1 MAMVEKNWIQE
12 LKNKYLYN
20 IYSDEIKQI
29 SHENFNFYR
38 LSKEYLDKL
47 RKLEEN
53 NELDIK
59 SKQKL
64 RIISKNKN
72 GKQMKYIYDF
82 EIIDIKTINILK
94 ILYNDFSDYFHEEE
108 YYISNKSLYSN
119 VIISFKYSDDN
130 YYQVGKIYQN
140 NIFVSNYIIDFQRNV
155 EPSYLLNFVI
165 YKKKEEEFLNKI
177 FYSIENNELL
187 INKFIPFYVHQLN
200 YNDDLY
206 CLKNVFLSVK
216 KSKKSLKI

>member
-1 MAMVEKNWIQE
+1 
-12 LKNKYLYN
+12 
-20 IYSDEIKQI
+20 
-29 SHENFNFYR
+29 
-38 LSKEYLDKL
+38 
-47 RKLEEN
+47 
-53 NELDIK
+53 
-59 SKQKL
+59 
-64 RIISKNKN
+64 
-72 GKQMKYIYDF
+72 MKYIYDF

-155 EPSYLLNFVI
+155 ETSYLLNFVI
-165 YKKKEEEFLNKI
+165 YDKKKEEEFLNKI
-177 FYSIENNELL
+177 YYSVENNELL
-187 INKFIPFYVHQLN
+187 INKFIPFFVHKLN

-206 CLKNVFLSVK
+206 CLKKVFLSVK
-216 KSKKSLKI
+216 KFEGELEHLEKGKIYSKGNCYLINKNFLSDFKNVFLYDKNNIENIFITINNKQKFNDIFLNKKYQKIFYV